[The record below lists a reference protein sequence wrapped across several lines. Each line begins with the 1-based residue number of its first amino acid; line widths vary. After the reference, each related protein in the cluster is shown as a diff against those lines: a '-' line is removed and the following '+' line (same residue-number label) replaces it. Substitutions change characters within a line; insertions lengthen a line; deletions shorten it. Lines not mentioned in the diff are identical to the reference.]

1 MLPRQ
6 KPFFGMHPSWSPDDW
21 MTHGRRK
28 SLQAATWKAVFATM
42 DGTCSSLDSRAPP
55 TMSSSSSSRAA
66 SVTCTATSMM
76 QATTRR
82 RSTAAGSLKIFI
94 AMIAKSFS
102 FKKQSP
108 VIALQAK
115 ERRNSGG
122 SLSGCERRRERE
134 KLWRELWGI
143 MQGSASP
150 FNTREHTCTRS

>member
-1 MLPRQ
+1 
-6 KPFFGMHPSWSPDDW
+6 

-55 TMSSSSSSRAA
+55 TMSSSSSRAA
-66 SVTCTATSMM
+66 SVTCTASSMM
-76 QATTRR
+76 QATTSR

-108 VIALQAK
+108 VNALQAK

-122 SLSGCERRRERE
+122 SVSGCERRTESVRNCEEKSEEVCREV
-134 KLWRELWGI
+134 LVLLY
-143 MQGSASP
+143 
-150 FNTREHTCTRS
+150 TREHTCTRS

>member
-1 MLPRQ
+1 
-6 KPFFGMHPSWSPDDW
+6 
-21 MTHGRRK
+21 
-28 SLQAATWKAVFATM
+28 
-42 DGTCSSLDSRAPP
+42 
-55 TMSSSSSSRAA
+55 
-66 SVTCTATSMM
+66 MM